1 MIKLLAI
8 WYARHNVAGQHR
20 VCEIDNPDKIKNFIG
35 EYIYDMGANN
45 ILINYKNELYVI
57 ESVDDVKRLYNRRK
71 VNYHPLKHLVGA

>member
-8 WYARHNVAGQHR
+8 WYARYNNGVSHH
-20 VCEIDNPDKIKNFIG
+20 VCEVDSPDKIKSFIG
-35 EYIYDMGANN
+35 QYIYDMKANN

-71 VNYHPLKHLVGA
+71 VTYHPFQHLVGA